1 MRTARAVP
9 TPWLCRKTMI
19 SRTTFCSAQAAVMR
33 PARTGPM
40 PSTSRRRSGSAS
52 MTSNTL
58 SKAAIA
64 RFHALDGNH
73 AGTLDR
79 WKLGATVTAW
89 QFRRADADKDRTL
102 DMNEYLAMVET
113 LFRAADKDHDGTL
126 DRKEL
131 NSWAG
136 RFLLRLFGPKQGPI
150 F

>member
-1 MRTARAVP
+1 MTPKSFSRIAALVLIGLVPVIAPAQAKRLSIVDTFLRQWDADRDGTLSLDEVKKAATAR
-9 TPWLCRKTMI
+9 
-19 SRTTFCSAQAAVMR
+19 F
-33 PARTGPM
+33 
-40 PSTSRRRSGSAS
+40 
-52 MTSNTL
+52 N
-58 SKAAIA
+58 
-64 RFHALDGNH
+64 ALDRDH
-73 AGTLDR
+73 DGTLDR
-79 WKLGATVTAW
+79 RELGATVTAW

-102 DMNEYLAMVET
+102 DMNEYLAMVEM